1 MKRLLVVS
9 ILCLL
14 CSEIVSA
21 QSVKVKRN
29 VNLRAEASTSSAILE
44 KLSPDTDLTLLVS
57 NKTAGFYHVTAPDG
71 QTGWVWSK
79 NVSVLPSTPSQP
91 SGPSSPT
98 TPLFSS
104 LENAR
109 KVPVPQPLVIDGSQV
124 CGPTGDATNTTAIAL
139 NTDKNRTDIPGDSDY
154 VDLTWSQL
162 ESLPTDQVDNF
173 VSAPVRA
180 VGFLSHQIKVE
191 NTGSGE
197 STNCHKTA
205 DDMVDWHIYFT
216 QSANQPISAAV
227 IVETTPRTRPLHKW
241 TTAMLSPLVNSTTQV
256 RISGWLMYDSEHIG
270 VIGTQRA
277 TVWEIHPI
285 TKIEVQQNGAW
296 VDLDQ

>member
-9 ILCLL
+9 VLYLL

-21 QSVKVKRN
+21 QSVNVKRN
-29 VNLRAEASTSSAILE
+29 VNLRADASTSSAILE
-44 KLSPDTDLTLLVS
+44 RLAPPAVLTLLDA

-71 QTGWVWSK
+71 RTGWVWSR
-79 NVSVLPSTPSQP
+79 NVSVVAPTPSQP
-91 SGPSSPT
+91 SGPPVA
-98 TPLFSS
+98 LFTQ

-109 KVPVPQPLVIDGSQV
+109 KASVPQPLVIDGSQV
-124 CGPTGDATNTTAIAL
+124 CGPTGDATDPTAIAL
-139 NTDKNRTDIPGDSDY
+139 NTNKNRTDIPQDSAY
-154 VDLTWSQL
+154 VDLTWAQL
-162 ESLPTDQVDNF
+162 EGLPTDQVDNF

-180 VGFLSHQIKVE
+180 VGFISHQVKVE
-191 NTGSGE
+191 NTGNGE
-197 STNCHKTA
+197 STNCHKTT
-205 DDMVDWHIYFT
+205 DDMVDWHMYFT
-216 QSANQPISAAV
+216 QTANQPISAAV

-241 TTAMLSPLVNSTTQV
+241 TTATLSPLVNSTTQV

-285 TKIEVQQNGAW
+285 TKIEVEQNGQW